1 MSRVLDPNESY
12 TFSQIFELKIPA
24 DELAEEFGYGYR
36 RSKLDLPKY
45 DGILDRLD
53 EMRSRNQEPRRK
65 RTRYET
71 ATFGFLQTPQGAGNP
86 PLSD

>member
-1 MSRVLDPNESY
+1 MSYSIEITPQALNE
-12 TFSQIFELKIPA
+12 
-24 DELAEEFGYGYR
+24 
-36 RSKLDLPKY
+36 
-45 DGILDRLD
+45 
-53 EMRSRNQEPRRK
+53 NQEPRRK